1 MRKREQQQQP
11 QPQPQV
17 QPQQIVVGAPSF
29 YMDIFEPPP
38 QWRTS
43 VNNNTNSIN
52 YHAHSP
58 THRSPIHHQPSLSEI
73 VYQEFNGPSEIQEA
87 YPGVYQQDRLSQQQ
101 HQLHHQRSQQFQQQQ
116 QQQQQQLQQLQL
128 KQQLQYQLQ
137 QQHHQQT
144 QEQNHHPH
152 HHHSRA
158 NSIGSAHDFESAASS
173 LHTMSTSPHY
183 LQYDDVDDDN
193 ESIDKSMFHN
203 HNQQQQ
209 QQQHRHQAD
218 NISIATSL
226 FTAVEHLENDSEEE
240 EHYDDN
246 SSTENQRHGHL
257 PSTTTFQEQKQQIS
271 INDLMKKLDI
281 QTSVEWEDYKPQYRL
296 LNESYDSVKQD
307 IYKEIYATMQKL
319 QELDR
324 KFNTVKA
331 IFHSTMEKNYE
342 QMSNQLI
349 SQCDA
354 LTKEQNESK
363 NKLKS
368 DETNREYL
376 PKSGK
381 IRLNVGGSM
390 FETSLSTLRRD
401 TNSLLAT
408 MFSGRHLISA
418 ESDGSYFID
427 RDPSHFRLVLN
438 YLRDLRIPPTILQDT
453 KICQELLQEAKY
465 YCIEGL
471 IKILQQQHL

>member
-1 MRKREQQQQP
+1 MRKREQQQQIQA
-11 QPQPQV
+11 QPQA
-17 QPQQIVVGAPSF
+17 QPQQTVLGAPSF

-73 VYQEFNGPSEIQEA
+73 VYQEFNGPSEIQDA

-116 QQQQQQLQQLQL
+116 QQLQQLQL
-128 KQQLQYQLQ
+128 KQHQEHIQLQHELQ
-137 QQHHQQT
+137 QQQHQQAQA
-144 QEQNHHPH
+144 QEQNRHHD

-173 LHTMSTSPHY
+173 LHTISTSPHY
-183 LQYDDVDDDN
+183 LHYDDVDDDN
-193 ESIDKSMFHN
+193 ESIDKSMFRN
-203 HNQQQQ
+203 HNQQQ

-226 FTAVEHLENDSEEE
+226 FTAVEHLENDSEEDEEE

-246 SSTENQRHGHL
+246 SSTENQRHGYL
-257 PSTTTFQEQKQQIS
+257 PSSTAFQEQDQQQQAS

-281 QTSVEWEDYKPQYRL
+281 RTSVEWEDYKPQYRL
-296 LNESYDSVKQD
+296 LNESYDSVKQE
-307 IYKEIYATMQKL
+307 IYKEIYATMQKM
-319 QELDR
+319 QELDHR
-324 KFNTVKA
+324 FNTVKA
-331 IFHSTMEKNYE
+331 KFHLAMEKNYE
-342 QMSNQLI
+342 QMSYQLI

-354 LTKEQNESK
+354 LTKEQIEYK

-376 PKSGK
+376 PKSEK
-381 IRLNVGGSM
+381 VRLNVGGNM

-453 KICQELLQEAKY
+453 KM
-465 YCIEGL
+465 
-471 IKILQQQHL
+471 

>member
-1 MRKREQQQQP
+1 MRKREQQQQQQP
-11 QPQPQV
+11 QPQPQ
-17 QPQQIVVGAPSF
+17 PQSQHTVDAPPF

-43 VNNNTNSIN
+43 VNNTANSIN

-73 VYQEFNGPSEIQEA
+73 VFQEFNGPSEIQDA

-101 HQLHHQRSQQFQQQQ
+101 HQLHHQRSQQFQQLKQHQ
-116 QQQQQQLQQLQL
+116 GQIQL
-128 KQQLQYQLQ
+128 KQQLQQQLQ
-137 QQHHQQT
+137 QQHRYQQT
-144 QEQNHHPH
+144 QEQNHHYH
-152 HHHSRA
+152 HHHSRS

-173 LHTMSTSPHY
+173 LHTISTSPHY
-183 LQYDDVDDDN
+183 LQYDDVEDDN
-193 ESIDKSMFHN
+193 ESINKSMFRDQH
-203 HNQQQQ
+203 
-209 QQQHRHQAD
+209 QQHRHQAD
-218 NISIATSL
+218 NISITTSL
-226 FTAVEHLENDSEEE
+226 FTAVEHLENDLVDEDEEE

-246 SSTENQRHGHL
+246 SSTENQRHGYL
-257 PSTTTFQEQKQQIS
+257 PSTTTFQEKAQQQQQQQQQQQVP
-271 INDLMKKLDI
+271 INELMKKLDI
-281 QTSVEWEDYKPQYRL
+281 QTTAEWE
-296 LNESYDSVKQD
+296 E
-307 IYKEIYATMQKL
+307 IYKEIYATMQKM
-319 QELDR
+319 QELDH
-324 KFNTVKA
+324 KFNAVKA
-331 IFHSTMEKNYE
+331 TFHLTMEKNYE
-342 QMSNQLI
+342 QMSNHLI

-354 LTKEQNESK
+354 LTKEQADYK

-376 PKSGK
+376 PKNEK

-418 ESDGSYFID
+418 EPDGSYFID

-453 KICQELLQEAKY
+453 KICQELLQEAK
-465 YCIEGL
+465 GL
-471 IKILQQQHL
+471 IKILHQQHL